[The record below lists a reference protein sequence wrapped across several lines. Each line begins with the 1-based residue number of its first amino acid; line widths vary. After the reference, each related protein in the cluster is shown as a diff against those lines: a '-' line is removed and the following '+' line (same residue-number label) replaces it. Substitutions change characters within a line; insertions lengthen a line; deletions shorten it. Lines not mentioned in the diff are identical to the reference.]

1 MSAAVLLA
9 ILDMCNWYENFY
21 DNTFIFRDFLNCLR
35 SFCTHYIIVISLLSF
50 IIAMTASELSSY
62 QKISICPYHFEEDW
76 CRVAQAIPEIPSSYS
91 KLCQCFPSFLIS
103 VFLPFHILWL
113 WLKHELK
120 TRGFILQG
128 IWRRP
133 VITELIM
140 QNLKSQVMK
149 LFLRPRTLMKI
160 ILYFSGDHHF
170 FLITGD
176 KVSLWPR

>member
-9 ILDMCNWYENFY
+9 TLDMCNWYENFY

-62 QKISICPYHFEEDW
+62 QKISICPYQFEEDW
-76 CRVAQAIPEIPSSYS
+76 CRVVQAIPEIPSSCS
-91 KLCQCFPSFLIS
+91 KSCHCFPCFLIS
-103 VFLPFHILWL
+103 VFLSFHILWL

-133 VITELIM
+133 VIILVTWIH
-140 QNLKSQVMK
+140 V
-149 LFLRPRTLMKI
+149 FTLDFAWNCFDG
-160 ILYFSGDHHF
+160 Y
-170 FLITGD
+170 
-176 KVSLWPR
+176 